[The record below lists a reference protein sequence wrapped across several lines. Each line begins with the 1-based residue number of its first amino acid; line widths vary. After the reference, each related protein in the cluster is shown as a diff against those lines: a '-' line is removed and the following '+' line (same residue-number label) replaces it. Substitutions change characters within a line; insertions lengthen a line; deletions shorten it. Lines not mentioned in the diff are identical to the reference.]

1 MRREDRYFKNLMR
14 RIHMELQYKID
25 KAQGKIEWL
34 YWMLPLM
41 GIAMI
46 ISSFYSS
53 IAGSLPF
60 YGGFLILIWSILNA
74 QIYRVRI
81 NNLRNGYFA
90 VLSTGEKIKPDL
102 KKVILYT
109 SFCLL
114 PLHLMFI
121 FSIALAMVIKE
132 LLGWVILGV
141 PFTFISF
148 FAMWS
153 FSSTWKDMNIKIT
166 FFWVMQILIFVM
178 VNATTI
184 LFFSDLNM

>member
-41 GIAMI
+41 GIGMI
-46 ISSFYSS
+46 ISSLYSS

-90 VLSTGEKIKPDL
+90 VLSMGEKIKPDL

-109 SFCLL
+109 FFCLL

-121 FSIALAMVIKE
+121 FSTALTK
-132 LLGWVILGV
+132 
-141 PFTFISF
+141 
-148 FAMWS
+148 
-153 FSSTWKDMNIKIT
+153 
-166 FFWVMQILIFVM
+166 
-178 VNATTI
+178 
-184 LFFSDLNM
+184 